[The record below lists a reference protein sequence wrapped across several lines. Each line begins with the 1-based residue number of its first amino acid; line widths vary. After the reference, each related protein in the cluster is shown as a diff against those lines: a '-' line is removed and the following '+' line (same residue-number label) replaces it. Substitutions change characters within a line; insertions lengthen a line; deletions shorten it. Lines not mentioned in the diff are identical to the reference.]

1 MAIVPFQQK
10 SLKPVPEPD
19 WDDEDESSEG
29 GKMSF
34 LEHLDELRKRLIWA
48 LGSLIFGALV
58 AWFFLDTR
66 TLGPFTIGDSTYGP
80 FSFGLIDFI
89 IKPISVMTGTKLIA
103 IDPTEI
109 FNLYVKFVVM
119 GGLLVAAPLVMS
131 QVWLFIAPGLYA
143 HEKKLAVPF
152 VLLTS
157 ACLVAG
163 AAFGHYVAFPKIWGF
178 LAELGK
184 GDFQFQPRIDTT
196 FALYLR
202 LILAFAVIFQMPTV
216 VLILSRL
223 GIVTARFMV
232 RHFKYAVLIIFILA
246 AVITPDGNPINQ
258 VVMAGPMIGL
268 YLFSI
273 MLAAIFGKKR
283 RTPDEL

>member
-10 SLKPVPEPD
+10 SMKPAPEPD
-19 WDDEDESSEG
+19 WDEEDESAEG

-34 LEHLDELRKRLIWA
+34 LEHLDELRKRLIWTV
-48 LGSLIFGALV
+48 GSLIFGALL

-66 TLGPFTIGDSTYGP
+66 TLGPFTISGATYGP
-80 FSFGLIDFI
+80 WSFGMIDFI
-89 IKPISVMTGTKLIA
+89 IKPISVMTGTELVA

-109 FNLYVKFVVM
+109 FNLYVKFVIM
-119 GGLLVAAPLVMS
+119 GGLIIAAPLVMT
-131 QVWLFIAPGLYA
+131 QVWLFISPGLYK

-184 GDFQFQPRIDTT
+184 GDFKFQPRIDTT

-216 VLILSRL
+216 VLLLSRL
-223 GIVTARFMV
+223 GIVTARFMF
-232 RHFKYAVLIIFILA
+232 RHFKYAMLIIFILA

-268 YLFSI
+268 YVFSI
-273 MLAAIFGKKR
+273 ALAAIFGKKR
-283 RTPDEL
+283 RTDDEL

>member
-10 SLKPVPEPD
+10 SMKPAPEPD
-19 WDDEDESSEG
+19 WDDEDDSAEG

-34 LEHLDELRKRLIWA
+34 LEHLDELRKRLIWTV
-48 LGSLIFGALV
+48 GSLIFGALL

-66 TLGPFTIGDSTYGP
+66 TLGPFTIGGDVYGP
-80 FSFGLIDFI
+80 WSFGMIDFI
-89 IKPISVMTGTKLIA
+89 IKPISVMTGTELIA

-109 FNLYVKFVVM
+109 FNLYVKFVIM
-119 GGLLVAAPLVMS
+119 GGLIIAAPLVMT
-131 QVWLFIAPGLYA
+131 QVWLFIAPGLYT
-143 HEKKLAVPF
+143 HEKKLAIPF
-152 VLLTS
+152 VVLTS

-184 GDFQFQPRIDTT
+184 GDFKFQPRIDTT

-216 VLILSRL
+216 VLLLSRL

-258 VVMAGPMIGL
+258 VVMAGPMLGL
-268 YLFSI
+268 YVFSI
-273 MLAAIFGKKR
+273 ILAAVFGRKR
-283 RTPDEL
+283 RTADEL

>member
-1 MAIVPFQQK
+1 MALVPFPQK
-10 SLKPVPEPD
+10 SMKPAPEPD
-19 WDDEDESSEG
+19 WDDEDESAEG

-34 LEHLDELRKRLIWA
+34 LEHLDELRKRLIWTV
-48 LGSLIFGALV
+48 GSLIFGALV
-58 AWFFLDTR
+58 AWFFLDLR
-66 TLGPFTIGDSTYGP
+66 TLGPFTISGNTYGP
-80 FSFGLIDFI
+80 WSFGLIEFI
-89 IKPISVMTGTKLIA
+89 IKPISVMTGTELVA

-109 FNLYVKFVVM
+109 FNLYVKFVIL
-119 GGLLVAAPLVMS
+119 GGLIIAAPLVMT
-131 QVWLFIAPGLYA
+131 QVWLFIAPGLYR
-143 HEKKLAVPF
+143 HEKKLAIPF

-184 GDFQFQPRIDTT
+184 GDFKFQPRIDTT

-216 VLILSRL
+216 VLLLSRL
-223 GIVTARFMV
+223 GIVTARFML
-232 RHFKYAVLIIFILA
+232 RHFKYAMLIIFILA

-268 YLFSI
+268 YAFSI
-273 MLAAIFGKKR
+273 VLAAIFGKKR
-283 RTPDEL
+283 RTDDEL

>member
-10 SLKPVPEPD
+10 SMKPAPEPD
-19 WDDEDESSEG
+19 WDDEDDSAEG

-34 LEHLDELRKRLIWA
+34 LEHLDELRKRLIWTI
-48 LGSLIFGALV
+48 GSLIFGALV
-58 AWFFLDTR
+58 AWYFLETR
-66 TLGPFTIGDSTYGP
+66 TFGPFTIGDATYGP
-80 FSFGLIDFI
+80 WSFGMIDFI
-89 IKPISVMTGTKLIA
+89 IKPISDMTKTKLIA

-119 GGLLVAAPLVMS
+119 GGLIIAAPLVMT

-157 ACLVAG
+157 VCLVAG
-163 AAFGHYVAFPKIWGF
+163 AAFGHFVAFPTIWGF

-202 LILAFAVIFQMPTV
+202 LILAFAVIFQMPTI
-216 VLILSRL
+216 VLLLSRL
-223 GIVTARFMV
+223 GIVTARFML
-232 RHFKYAVLIIFILA
+232 RHFKYAMLVIFILA

-268 YLFSI
+268 YVFSI
-273 MLAAIFGKKR
+273 LLAAIFGKKR
-283 RTPDEL
+283 RLPDEA

>member
-1 MAIVPFQQK
+1 MALVPFPQK
-10 SLKPVPEPD
+10 SMKPAPEPD
-19 WDDEDESSEG
+19 WDEDESAEG

-34 LEHLDELRKRLIWA
+34 LEHLDELRKRLIWTV
-48 LGSLIFGALV
+48 GSLIFGALV

-66 TLGPFTIGDSTYGP
+66 TLGPFTVSGSTYGP
-80 FSFGLIDFI
+80 WSFGLIDFI
-89 IKPISVMTGTKLIA
+89 IKPISVMTGTELIA

-109 FNLYVKFVVM
+109 FNLYVKFVIM
-119 GGLLVAAPLVMS
+119 GGLIIAAPLVMT
-131 QVWLFIAPGLYA
+131 QVWLFISPGLYK
-143 HEKKLAVPF
+143 HEKKLAIPF

-157 ACLVAG
+157 LCLVAG
-163 AAFGHYVAFPKIWGF
+163 AGFGHFVAFPKIWGF

-184 GDFQFQPRIDTT
+184 GDFKFQPRIDTT

-216 VLILSRL
+216 VLLLSRL
-223 GIVTARFMV
+223 GIVTARFML

-268 YLFSI
+268 YVFSI
-273 MLAAIFGKKR
+273 VLAAVFGKKR
-283 RTPDEL
+283 RTDDEL

>member
-10 SLKPVPEPD
+10 SMKPAPEPD
-19 WDDEDESSEG
+19 WDDDDESAEG

-34 LEHLDELRKRLIWA
+34 LEHLDELRKRLIWTV
-48 LGSLIFGALV
+48 GSLVFGALV
-58 AWFFLDTR
+58 AWFFLTTR
-66 TLGPFTIGDSTYGP
+66 TLGPFTVSGATYGP
-80 FSFGLIDFI
+80 WSFGLIDFI
-89 IKPISVMTGTKLIA
+89 IKPISVMTGTELIA

-109 FNLYVKFVVM
+109 FNLYVKFVIM
-119 GGLLVAAPLVMS
+119 GGLIIAAPLVMT
-131 QVWLFIAPGLYA
+131 QVWLFIAPGLYK
-143 HEKKLAVPF
+143 HEKKLAIPF

-163 AAFGHYVAFPKIWGF
+163 AAFGHFVAFPKIWGF

-184 GDFQFQPRIDTT
+184 GDFKFQPRIDTT

-202 LILAFAVIFQMPTV
+202 LILAFAVIFQMPTI
-216 VLILSRL
+216 VLLLSRL

-258 VVMAGPMIGL
+258 VVMAGPMLGL
-268 YLFSI
+268 YVFSI
-273 MLAAIFGKKR
+273 VLAAVFGKKR
-283 RTPDEL
+283 RTDDEL

>member
-10 SLKPVPEPD
+10 SMKPAPEPD
-19 WDDEDESSEG
+19 WDDEDDSAEG

-48 LGSLIFGALV
+48 LGSLLFGALV
-58 AWFFLDTR
+58 AWFFLSTR
-66 TLGPFTIGDSTYGP
+66 TLGPLTIDGVQYGP
-80 FSFGLIDFI
+80 WSFGLIDFI
-89 IKPISVMTGTKLIA
+89 IKPISVMTGTELTA

-109 FNLYVKFVVM
+109 FNLYVKFVVL
-119 GGLLVAAPLVMS
+119 GGLIIASPLVMS
-131 QVWLFIAPGLYA
+131 QVWLFIAPGLYT

-157 ACLVAG
+157 VCLVAG

-184 GDFQFQPRIDTT
+184 GDFKFEPRIDTT

-202 LILAFAVIFQMPTV
+202 LILAFAVIFQMPTI
-216 VLILSRL
+216 VLLLSRL
-223 GIVTARFMV
+223 GIVTARFML

-258 VVMAGPMIGL
+258 VVMAGPMLGL
-268 YLFSI
+268 YVFSI
-273 MLAAIFGKKR
+273 LLAAIFGKKR
-283 RTPDEL
+283 RLPDEA

>member
-1 MAIVPFQQK
+1 MALVPFPQK
-10 SLKPVPEPD
+10 PLTPASEPD
-19 WDDEDESSEG
+19 WDDEDTSAEG

-34 LEHLDELRKRLIWA
+34 LEHLDELRKRLIWTV
-48 LGSLIFGALV
+48 GSLIFGALV

-66 TLGPFTIGDSTYGP
+66 TLGPFTVSGNTYGP
-80 FSFGLIDFI
+80 WSFGLIDFI
-89 IKPISVMTGTKLIA
+89 IKPISVMTGTELIA

-109 FNLYVKFVVM
+109 FNLYVKFVIM
-119 GGLLVAAPLVMS
+119 GGLIIAAPLVMT
-131 QVWLFIAPGLYA
+131 QVWLFIAPGLYK
-143 HEKKLAVPF
+143 HEKNLAIPF

-178 LAELGK
+178 LATLGAGQFK
-184 GDFQFQPRIDTT
+184 FQPRIDTT

-216 VLILSRL
+216 VLLLSRL
-223 GIVTARFMV
+223 GIVTARFML

-258 VVMAGPMIGL
+258 VVMAGPMMGL
-268 YLFSI
+268 YVFSI
-273 MLAAIFGKKR
+273 VLAAVFGKKR
-283 RTPDEL
+283 RTDDEL

>member
-10 SLKPVPEPD
+10 SMKPVPEPD
-19 WDDEDESSEG
+19 WDEDDESAEG

-34 LEHLDELRKRLIWA
+34 LEHLDELRKRLIWS
-48 LGSLIFGALV
+48 LGSLIFGALI
-58 AWFFLDTR
+58 AWFFLDVR
-66 TLGPFTIGDSTYGP
+66 TFGPFTVSGTTYGP
-80 FSFGLIDFI
+80 WAFGIIDFI
-89 IKPISVMTGTKLIA
+89 IKPIGEMTGTKLIA

-131 QVWLFIAPGLYA
+131 QVWLFISPGLYT

-152 VLLTS
+152 VVLTS

-163 AAFGHYVAFPKIWGF
+163 AAFGHFVAFPKIWGF

-216 VLILSRL
+216 VLLLSRL
-223 GIVTARFMV
+223 GIVTARFML
-232 RHFKYAVLIIFILA
+232 RHFKYAMLIIFILA

-268 YLFSI
+268 YVFSI
-273 MLAAIFGKKR
+273 LLAAIFGKKR
-283 RTPDEL
+283 RTSDEL